1 MVDKSWMDAPRFSTN
16 HLAGIERFLSFA
28 TGKSLFNG
36 KIYCPC
42 HCCNNRILHEPY
54 IVGEHLRLHGIIKE
68 YKHWI
73 FHGESIERTSV
84 QTDQTVRT
92 FPSICTL
99 SQDNEADLRDL
110 ITDALGINIPTLNES
125 FDGVSSEFQNN
136 GQEYDVNEAE
146 RTKEKAATFQ
156 DNCDISLY
164 PGCVKFSCVSFLL
177 RLYLFKALFGWSA
190 KSLTCLLEFLNEAF
204 PDGNTIPITYY
215 EAKKKISALNLGY
228 VKIDAC
234 PNDCMLYWGDASKKI
249 SCDVCKS
256 SKWQSSSE
264 LDADEQVDGSCRHPK
279 PAKVLRYFPLIPRL
293 KRLFQSSKTSQSM
306 RWHKEG
312 RTKDGILRHPV
323 DGSAWDAF
331 DKRFPDFASDP
342 RNVRLG
348 LASDGFNPF
357 RTMSTSHSTWPVLLI
372 PYNLEPWACMKQLS
386 MILSMVIPGE
396 KGPGNDIDVYMQ
408 PLIKELKQLWTGV
421 DAFDSSASESFTLR
435 ACLLWTINDFL
446 AYANL
451 SRWSTKGRVACPV
464 CAEKTKSLWLRY
476 GRKFC
481 YMGHRRWLSAEHPFQ
496 KQSREFDGTI
506 EYGVAPIP
514 RSGEDILREVEGV
527 NFIYG
532 KARKRDKEELDEGSV
547 ELDVDEG
554 CDLFNNFEE
563 LVAEGDEANLINQ
576 DETLWK
582 KRSIFFDLP
591 YWRYNLLRHNL
602 DVMHIEKNVCDNVIG
617 TLLNLSR
624 GGKDNIKAR
633 KDLQDMGIQSYL
645 HPKMRDGKEY
655 LPQACYTLASRERDI
670 FLSIVK
676 NLKVPDGYA
685 SNISRCVNLK
695 EHKLSNLKSH
705 DCHILIQDLLPICL
719 RGVVEKNVLSVITN
733 LSDFFKRLCA
743 KSLDP
748 QEVDQLQIQ
757 VMLTLCEME
766 KIFPPSFFTIMIHL
780 IIHLPMEA
788 KLGGPVQ
795 YRWMYPIERYLMGLK
810 ASVRNRAY
818 PEGSIAEGYIVSEC
832 LTFCSRY
839 FSDVETIFSRP
850 LRNDGNIQKW
860 YIFSSGGRPIG
871 TINTKILDMRYLTQA
886 NRYVLLHSD
895 KLSPYRQEFLESERA
910 VYGGIQISKCTED
923 KWLVEKFPRWLANRF
938 QR

>member
-1 MVDKSWMDAPRFSTN
+1 MVTWHGISGQLPLVHLPSTTCSSHWCICRPPPAPATGAVVEPKTLAEPLLLNAVRSMLKTLDRYQKCSHGAVEVSKPAKELEMVDKSWMDAPRFSTN

-645 HPKMRDGKEY
+645 HPKMRDGKEDQ
-655 LPQACYTLASRERDI
+655 PQA
-670 FLSIVK
+670 
-676 NLKVPDGYA
+676 
-685 SNISRCVNLK
+685 
-695 EHKLSNLKSH
+695 
-705 DCHILIQDLLPICL
+705 
-719 RGVVEKNVLSVITN
+719 
-733 LSDFFKRLCA
+733 DFFKRLCA

-895 KLSPYRQEFLESERA
+895 KLSPYRQ
-910 VYGGIQISKCTED
+910 
-923 KWLVEKFPRWLANRF
+923 
-938 QR
+938 

>member
-1 MVDKSWMDAPRFSTN
+1 
-16 HLAGIERFLSFA
+16 
-28 TGKSLFNG
+28 
-36 KIYCPC
+36 
-42 HCCNNRILHEPY
+42 
-54 IVGEHLRLHGIIKE
+54 
-68 YKHWI
+68 
-73 FHGESIERTSV
+73 
-84 QTDQTVRT
+84 
-92 FPSICTL
+92 
-99 SQDNEADLRDL
+99 
-110 ITDALGINIPTLNES
+110 
-125 FDGVSSEFQNN
+125 
-136 GQEYDVNEAE
+136 
-146 RTKEKAATFQ
+146 
-156 DNCDISLY
+156 
-164 PGCVKFSCVSFLL
+164 
-177 RLYLFKALFGWSA
+177 
-190 KSLTCLLEFLNEAF
+190 
-204 PDGNTIPITYY
+204 
-215 EAKKKISALNLGY
+215 
-228 VKIDAC
+228 
-234 PNDCMLYWGDASKKI
+234 
-249 SCDVCKS
+249 
-256 SKWQSSSE
+256 
-264 LDADEQVDGSCRHPK
+264 
-279 PAKVLRYFPLIPRL
+279 
-293 KRLFQSSKTSQSM
+293 M

-312 RTKDGILRHPV
+312 RTKDGILRHPA
-323 DGSAWDAF
+323 DGSAWDTF

-372 PYNLEPWACMKQLS
+372 PYNLEPWACMKQSSL
-386 MILSMVIPGE
+386 ILSMVIPGE

-435 ACLLWTINDFL
+435 ACLLWTINDFP

-451 SRWSTKGRVACPV
+451 SGWSTKGQVACLI
-464 CAEKTKSLWLRY
+464 CAEKTESRWLQY

-481 YMGHRRWLSAEHPFQ
+481 YMGHRRWLSAEHPFR

-506 EYGVAPIP
+506 EYEVAPIP
-514 RSGEDILREVEGV
+514 QSGEDILRDIEGV

-532 KARKRDKEELDEGSV
+532 KARKRDREELDEGLI

-554 CDLFNNFEE
+554 CDLVNNFEE
-563 LVAEGDEANLINQ
+563 LVEGDETNLINL
-576 DETLWK
+576 DRTLWK

-602 DVMHIEKNVCDNVIG
+602 DVMHIEKNVCDNIVG

-633 KDLQDMGIQSYL
+633 KDLQDMGIRSYL
-645 HPKMRDGKEY
+645 HPKMRNGKEY
-655 LPQACYTLASRERDI
+655 LPQACYTLASKERDI
-670 FLSIVK
+670 FLSILK

-705 DCHILIQDLLPICL
+705 DGHILMQDLLPICL
-719 RGVVEKNVLSVITN
+719 RGVVEKKVLSVITN

-748 QEVDQLQIQ
+748 QEVDQLQVQ
-757 VMLTLCEME
+757 VILTLCEME

-780 IIHLPMEA
+780 IIHLPIEA

-810 ASVRNRAY
+810 ALVQNRAY

-850 LRNDGNIQKW
+850 PRNDGNIQKR
-860 YIFSSGGRPIG
+860 YIFSTGGRPIG
-871 TINTKILDMRYLTQA
+871 TLNTKILDMRSLAQA

-895 KLSPYRQEFLESERA
+895 KLSPYRQ
-910 VYGGIQISKCTED
+910 
-923 KWLVEKFPRWLANRF
+923 
-938 QR
+938 